1 MEEEIACLVN
11 YPESNITT
19 WALKTYKSLCLE
31 CQREVKKQVT
41 TRQIDLIDM
50 QSRPVKT
57 CKWIMVHQDHL
68 TKFCVLHAV
77 ISKRAAEG
85 APYFRLT
92 MEEFTVHVIT
102 ELKDVW
108 PSLKFVHEL
117 AGIKRIPCEALF
129 GRPAKIGLIS
139 STVPDDIIERLET
152 DELLKLI
159 NNPTSANDVNN
170 PTSSADVNNTS
181 TVHDINNPASAN
193 DLTSTTPPRQITNT
207 DTSTNDV
214 NDKTNPISS
223 MTNIARHKN
232 EAYHA
237 QYNQADR
244 MIRRRKVLL
253 KSAMEGDTVAL
264 TISTVDRGRGDPR
277 NI

>member
-1 MEEEIACLVN
+1 
-11 YPESNITT
+11 
-19 WALKTYKSLCLE
+19 
-31 CQREVKKQVT
+31 
-41 TRQIDLIDM
+41 M

-108 PSLKFVHEL
+108 PSLKFVHGRPRPPQSQGSVER
-117 AGIKRIPCEALF
+117 ASSIKRIPCEALF

-193 DLTSTTPPRQITNT
+193 DVSNPPMVDDIYNPTAASDSNSADNVNNPTS
-207 DTSTNDV
+207 SVDV
-214 NDKTNPISS
+214 NNTPKAD
-223 MTNIARHKN
+223 
-232 EAYHA
+232 
-237 QYNQADR
+237 NQH
-244 MIRRRKVLL
+244 
-253 KSAMEGDTVAL
+253 
-264 TISTVDRGRGDPR
+264 
-277 NI
+277 